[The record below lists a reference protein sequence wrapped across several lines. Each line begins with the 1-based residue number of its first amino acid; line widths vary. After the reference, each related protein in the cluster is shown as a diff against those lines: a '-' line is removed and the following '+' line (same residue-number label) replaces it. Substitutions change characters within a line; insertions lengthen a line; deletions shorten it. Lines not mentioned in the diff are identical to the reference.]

1 MRPVPSPMNPPSV
14 LAADVDEIVVS
25 ALARHRVPG
34 CSVAIAHGGRHWSGA
49 YGLARTDPEQPFLPQ
64 TRIPV
69 ASMTKPFTATAVLAL
84 AEAGAVDLDQP
95 VRRYLPG
102 FRVADGSATASATVR
117 HLLTHLTGWLGD
129 EPEFV
134 TDRGD
139 GALAAQVAAFSA
151 LPQFLPPGT
160 TFSYC
165 NTGLDVAGRLVE
177 VVSGQ
182 SYESFV
188 EDRVLTPLGMTGST
202 FFAERVVSQPAA
214 AGHTREDDG
223 APHPVQDAWLLPR
236 GVNPSGGLI
245 STAGDQLL
253 WMRWWLG
260 ELDVAGPLSPE
271 TRAAMISDPVPVR
284 AGQAATGLGW
294 HLDYLPRGA
303 TRVSAVYHE
312 GSLHG
317 TATVCRF
324 VPEAGLAVV
333 VLTNADDGQLAYREI
348 GDALLAELAGIGK
361 PDRKVF
367 RDTGEQDL
375 APYAGAYST
384 PERQDM
390 SSRVEVTVRPGTLGL
405 RVTTVHYDRPLEMG
419 AGRVEADEF
428 ALLDGPW
435 RDEPLA
441 FLREPTGELL
451 GLRIAGRVFLYQGGT
466 A

>member
-1 MRPVPSPMNPPSV
+1 MRPVPSPLNPPGA
-14 LAADVDEIVVS
+14 LPAGLDEIVTS
-25 ALARHRVPG
+25 ALARYRVPG
-34 CSVAIAHGGRHWSGA
+34 CAVAIAHRGRHWTGA

-64 TRIPV
+64 TRVPV

-84 AEAGAVDLDQP
+84 AEAGAVDLDEP
-95 VRRYLPG
+95 VRRYLPR
-102 FRVADGSATASATVR
+102 FRVADEEATASVTVR
-117 HLLTHLTGWLGD
+117 HLLTHQTGWLGD

-139 GALAAQVAAFSA
+139 GALAAQVAAFSS

-177 VVSGQ
+177 VMSGQ

-188 EDRVLTPLGMTGST
+188 EDRILTPLGMTGST

-223 APHPVQDAWLLPR
+223 SPHPVQDAWLLPR

-245 STAGDQLL
+245 STAGDQLR

-260 ELDVAGPLSPE
+260 ELDAAGPVSAR
-271 TRAAMISDPVPVR
+271 TRKAMISDPVPVR
-284 AGQAATGLGW
+284 AGRAATGLGW
-294 HLDYLPRGA
+294 HVDYLPRGA
-303 TRVSAVYHE
+303 SRVGAVYHE

-324 VPEAGLAVV
+324 VPEADLAVV
-333 VLTNADDGQLAYREI
+333 VLTNADDGQLVYREV
-348 GDALLAELAGIGK
+348 GDALLAELGGIGR
-361 PDRKVF
+361 PDRKIAL
-367 RDTGEQDL
+367 DTGGREL
-375 APYAGAYST
+375 AAYTGSYST
-384 PERQDM
+384 PERREA
-390 SSRVEVTVRPGTLGL
+390 SSRVEVTAGSGILHL
-405 RVTTVHYDRPLEMG
+405 RVTTVHYDQPMVMG
-419 AGRVEADEF
+419 AGRAGGDEF

-435 RDEPLA
+435 REEPLA
-441 FLREPTGELL
+441 FLREPSGALL